1 MIRLFCGYDDREAV
15 GFHVFLSS
23 VLRRASLPV
32 FFTPIKDKEQTD
44 GSNAFTY
51 ARFSVAEMC
60 GYEGWAI
67 FADSCD
73 MLCLGDIADLWAQRN
88 ESYAVQVVKHSYRT
102 RNPIKYL
109 GTTMMC
115 PNVDY
120 PRKNWSS
127 VMLINCSAPEWKAA
141 VKHGKQAH
149 QFTGFDDKRI
159 GDISS
164 EWNVLADE
172 GQHIAGAKL
181 IHWTAGIPGF
191 PLYSSA
197 NGANLWHEEHDF
209 MRQCN
214 V

>member
-1 MIRLFCGYDDREAV
+1 MIRLFCGYDEREAV

-32 FFTPIKDKEQTD
+32 FFTPIQDKSQTD

-60 GYEGWAI
+60 GYEGWAV
-67 FADSCD
+67 FMDACD
-73 MLCLGDIADLWAQRN
+73 MLALGDIADLWAQRN

-127 VMLINCSAPEWKAA
+127 VMLINCSAPEWKTAMRD
-141 VKHGKQAH
+141 GKQAH
-149 QFTGFDDKRI
+149 QFVGFDDSRI
-159 GDISS
+159 GDISP

-172 GQHIAGAKL
+172 GQHIANAKL
-181 IHWTAGIPGF
+181 LHWTAGIPGF

-197 NGANLWHEEHDF
+197 NGSNLWHEEHEF

>member
-1 MIRLFCGYDDREAV
+1 MIRMFCGYDEREAV
-15 GFHVFLSS
+15 GWHVFLSS

-32 FFTPIKDKEQTD
+32 FFTPIHDKEATD

-60 GYEGWAI
+60 GYEGWAL
-67 FADSCD
+67 FADACD

-127 VMLINCSAPEWKAA
+127 VMLINCSAPEWQTA
-141 VKHGKQAH
+141 VKQGKRAH
-149 QFTGFDDKRI
+149 QFAGFDDKRI

-172 GQHIAGAKL
+172 GQHIEAAKL

-191 PLYSSA
+191 PLYSAA